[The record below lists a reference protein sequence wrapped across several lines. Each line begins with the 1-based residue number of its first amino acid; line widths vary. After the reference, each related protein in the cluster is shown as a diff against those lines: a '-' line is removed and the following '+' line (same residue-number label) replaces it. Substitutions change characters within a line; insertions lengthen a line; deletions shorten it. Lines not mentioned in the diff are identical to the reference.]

1 LKQQHLQV
9 VIEKERRLAEMDGKY
24 KALEFNMSPPPHL

>member
-1 LKQQHLQV
+1 MKQV

-24 KALEFNMSPPPHL
+24 KALEFNNTDLKRKLEN